1 MDATVLEDHE
11 EEVTRVY
18 AGERAWPHPGERR
31 SALLIHPT
39 RIVGPRYFRLHFISL
54 AALAWL
60 LGREKYCQR
69 GHDLPPARAQTRP
82 PAAAGSMI
90 GTYGP
95 TAAPRKFPLCR
106 GKILGC
112 RGADAFGGAHE
123 LEWFHR
129 KEVLPQRGMTFAR

>member
-82 PAAAGSMI
+82 PAAAGSMMR
-90 GTYGP
+90 TLGP
-95 TAAPRKFPLCR
+95 PLGPLEGAALQEK
-106 GKILGC
+106 
-112 RGADAFGGAHE
+112 
-123 LEWFHR
+123 
-129 KEVLPQRGMTFAR
+129 